1 MIIIFDIFLFACFS
15 RSISTT
21 SSVASY
27 NSLDSQVTSQT
38 DTKHSKTMTIVEAS
52 AASIKGASITH
63 PSKRI
68 SQNYDIKFNSAG
80 SLNNPRYNIL
90 NRNGEKK
97 SSGASSI
104 ASSILG
110 FGRKH
115 GMNLGRRKS
124 SLEEPRNFQYEQTYC
139 IVV

>member
-1 MIIIFDIFLFACFS
+1 
-15 RSISTT
+15 
-21 SSVASY
+21 
-27 NSLDSQVTSQT
+27 
-38 DTKHSKTMTIVEAS
+38 MTIVEAS
-52 AASIKGASITH
+52 AASIKGASTTH

-68 SQNYDIKFNSAG
+68 SQNSDIKFNSVG

-104 ASSILG
+104 ASSLLG